1 MAAGKETEKSRWAGL
16 LLRLQML
23 SFITGKNEVIPLSGK
38 QKPWIG
44 LLVSLAVLTGAFL
57 VGLLLQQIGPSQSL
71 VSMIL
76 VMSVFLIALLTRG
89 YLWGILASFAGVLI
103 NNFVFTFPYFAFDF
117 ITAENLLAAV
127 VMLTVASL
135 TSMLTT
141 QLKAQERMKAEA
153 EAEKMRGNLLRAVSH
168 DLRTPLTTIYG
179 SCGAI
184 IDNYGSLDRQKQLAL
199 LGQIREDADNL
210 IRMVENLLSVTRVGD
225 LRVQVDKTPTVLE
238 ELIDATLM
246 KFHKHYPDQEVQLEI
261 PDDFISIPMDAMLI
275 QQVLTNLLENAVLHA
290 KGMTELALHVAEE
303 SGFAVFS
310 VMDDGI
316 GIPRDQ
322 LPRLFTGQLGSRNDL
337 SDAGR
342 RGMGIGLSVC
352 AAIIKAHG
360 GEITCEN
367 RKEGGA
373 CFQFRLEM
381 ENDAYGQQP
390 I

>member
-1 MAAGKETEKSRWAGL
+1 M
-16 LLRLQML
+16 
-23 SFITGKNEVIPLSGK
+23 IPLNVRNKAWFS
-38 QKPWIG
+38 
-44 LLVSLAVLTGAFL
+44 LLISAVMLTVAFL
-57 VGLLLQQIGPSQSL
+57 ISMLLQRICPSQSL

-76 VMSVFLIALLTRG
+76 VMSVFLIALMTRG
-89 YLWGILASFAGVLI
+89 YLWGILASFTGVLI
-103 NNFVFTFPYFAFDF
+103 NNYVFTFPYFAFDF

-127 VMLTVASL
+127 VLLVVAVL

-184 IDNYGSLDRQKQLAL
+184 IDNYDSLNRQRQLAL
-199 LGQIREDADNL
+199 LGQIREDSDNL

-225 LRVQVDKTPTVLE
+225 ERIRVDKTPTVLE

-246 KFHKHYPDQEVQLEI
+246 KFRKHYPDQQVQLEI

-290 KGMTELALHVAEE
+290 KGMTELRLEVTVEK
-303 SGFAVFS
+303 GFAVFS
-310 VMDDGI
+310 VMDDGC

-322 LPRLFTGQLGSRNDL
+322 LPRLFTGQLGSWNDR

-360 GEITCEN
+360 GDITGEN
-367 RKEGGA
+367 RKKGGA
-373 CFQFRLEM
+373 CFRFRLEM
-381 ENDAYGQQP
+381 EKDIYGE
-390 I
+390 